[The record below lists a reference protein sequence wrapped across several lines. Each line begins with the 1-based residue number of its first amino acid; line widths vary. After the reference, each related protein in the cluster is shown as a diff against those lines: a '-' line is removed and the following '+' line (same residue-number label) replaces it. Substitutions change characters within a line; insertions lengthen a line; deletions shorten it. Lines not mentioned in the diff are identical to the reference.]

1 MAWFKK
7 ERKPRTSERVKL
19 EIPADAWE
27 KCDECG
33 HIDIKD
39 RFVRALNVCPNCGHH
54 RRISAQEYIDL
65 LVDEGSWHELD
76 GRLRSTDP
84 LHFEHYQQRLET
96 AIQKAGPLEA
106 VRTGYGR
113 LDGMPLDV
121 AVMDFNFM
129 GGSMGSVVGEKIARL
144 TRRSAERHV
153 PLVIVSASGGARMQE
168 GVLSLMQMAKSSVEI
183 ARLRSARVP
192 FISVLTNPTTE
203 GLLDVLGHPER
214 HFPSIHI
221 AGTNGKGSTCAFTA
235 AELRA
240 RGLKVGVYTS
250 PHLVSV
256 RERVEVDGVPIGEEA
271 FAEWTAFLRPH
282 IERLDASF
290 FEATTAIA
298 FADLAARG
306 VDIAVIE
313 VGLGGRLDSTN
324 VITPLVSVVTKI
336 AREHTDYL
344 GNDLASIA
352 REKAGIAKRDV
363 PFVTGELDP
372 AVRQVLVTEAERR
385 GAQPLIPVDARGAP
399 TRPLG
404 LKGRHQHANAW
415 VALGALNA
423 LAPPFGP
430 VGDEW
435 PDSFAHAYVPARFD
449 VRGRWIFDV
458 AHNPDGARV
467 LADTLRE
474 YDPPHP
480 RRALVGVLGDK
491 DYLGMIDCLTPEVD
505 SFVFTM
511 PDTAP
516 ERRRWDLGRLERE
529 LGHLAVAHELEPQ
542 FERASERVRD
552 DAATAIVTG
561 SLHTLGDALARLPG
575 S

>member
-1 MAWFKK
+1 M
-7 ERKPRTSERVKL
+7 
-19 EIPADAWE
+19 
-27 KCDECG
+27 
-33 HIDIKD
+33 
-39 RFVRALNVCPNCGHH
+39 
-54 RRISAQEYIDL
+54 
-65 LVDEGSWHELD
+65 
-76 GRLRSTDP
+76 
-84 LHFEHYQQRLET
+84 
-96 AIQKAGPLEA
+96 
-106 VRTGYGR
+106 
-113 LDGMPLDV
+113 
-121 AVMDFNFM
+121 
-129 GGSMGSVVGEKIARL
+129 
-144 TRRSAERHV
+144 
-153 PLVIVSASGGARMQE
+153 
-168 GVLSLMQMAKSSVEI
+168 
-183 ARLRSARVP
+183 
-192 FISVLTNPTTE
+192 
-203 GLLDVLGHPER
+203 LGHPER
-214 HFPSIHI
+214 HFPSIHV
-221 AGTNGKGSTCAFTA
+221 AGTNGKGSTCAFAA

-240 RGLKVGVYTS
+240 RGLRVGVYTS

-271 FAEWTAFLRPH
+271 FAEWTAFLRPY

-306 VDIAVIE
+306 VDVAVIE

-352 REKAGIAKRDV
+352 REKAGIAKRGV
-363 PFVTGELDP
+363 PFITGEMDP
-372 AVRQVLVTEAERR
+372 AVRQVLVAEAELR
-385 GAQPLIPVDARGAP
+385 GANPVIPVNSGAAP
-399 TRPLG
+399 TRVLG

-423 LAPPFGP
+423 LAPRFGP
-430 VGDEW
+430 VGTEW
-435 PDSFAHAYVPARFD
+435 PESFGRAYLPGRFD
-449 VRGRWIFDV
+449 MRGRWIFDV

-491 DYLGMIDCLTPEVD
+491 DYLGMIDCLTPAVD
-505 SFVFTM
+505 GFVFTL

-529 LGHLAVAHELEPQ
+529 LGGLAVAHEFEPQ
-542 FERASERVRD
+542 FERALERVQD
-552 DAATAIVTG
+552 DAATVLVTG
-561 SLHTLGDALARLPG
+561 SFHTVGDALARLPG
-575 S
+575 FAPVG